1 MADLIDINAPD
12 KWGNGPDT
20 KPPHNGGGGGG
31 MAPMQPGLY
40 FLSMIT
46 FVNINL
52 EIGIYN
58 AANAYPT
65 QPTPFSQPAP
75 FSQPPKL
82 PDLPPA
88 TQPTQQAPTQAPFQY
103 PTIQPSDSMRKA
115 SDSLPSVPGDVPSES
130 E

>member
-52 EIGIYN
+52 EIGSR
-58 AANAYPT
+58 A
-65 QPTPFSQPAP
+65 
-75 FSQPPKL
+75 
-82 PDLPPA
+82 
-88 TQPTQQAPTQAPFQY
+88 
-103 PTIQPSDSMRKA
+103 KA
-115 SDSLPSVPGDVPSES
+115 LIFTTR
-130 E
+130 